1 LDKYLTR
8 IFKYPSFWQL
18 ALKIVEGQVEKIQ
31 RIEGSKKVWNFS
43 TQVVSREI
51 DLSNTSQI
59 AERLRNSAVKK
70 VTLQVKGL

>member
-1 LDKYLTR
+1 
-8 IFKYPSFWQL
+8 L

-31 RIEGSKKVWNFS
+31 RIEGLEKNWNFS

-51 DLSNTSQI
+51 NLSNTSQI
-59 AERLRNSAVKK
+59 VERLRNSAVKK